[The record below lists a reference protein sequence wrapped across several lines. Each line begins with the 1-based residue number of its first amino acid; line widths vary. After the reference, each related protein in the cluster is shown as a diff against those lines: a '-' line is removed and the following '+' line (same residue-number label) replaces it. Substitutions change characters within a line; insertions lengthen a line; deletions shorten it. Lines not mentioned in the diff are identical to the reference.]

1 MFKKVLIANRGEIA
15 CRIIRTLREMKIGS
29 VAVYS
34 DIDETAA
41 HVLAADEAVRLRPPK
56 ATSTFRRFSP
66 PRGKPG
72 PRRFIP
78 ATVS

>member
-15 CRIIRTLREMKIGS
+15 CRIIRTLKAMKIGS

-41 HVLAADEAVRLRPPK
+41 HVLAADEARLRLPK
-56 ATSTFRRFSP
+56 AISTFRRFSP
-66 PRGKPG
+66 PRGKLE
-72 PRRFIP
+72 PRQFIP

>member
-41 HVLAADEAVRLRPPK
+41 HVPPK

>member
-41 HVLAADEAVRLRPPK
+41 HVRSEERRVGK
-56 ATSTFRRFSP
+56 ECVSTCSSRWSP
-66 PRGKPG
+66 YH
-72 PRRFIP
+72 
-78 ATVS
+78 